1 MAREILIDADGVVIR
16 PRNRY
21 FSETLAEKQGI
32 PIDEVLPFFKGE
44 YKKAQIGE
52 VNIREILPP
61 YLAKW
66 NWQGS
71 VDDFLKFWFES
82 EKDLDRGILDIVK
95 SLRENGDRVH
105 LASDNEA
112 NRAKY
117 LMENVGLQDHFD
129 SAFFSCDLGVTKSD
143 PNFFV
148 KVAEKLGIDV
158 SELNFWDDD
167 QKNVDI
173 AEKENVKAHLYTS
186 PENFEKEVK

>member
-1 MAREILIDADGVVIR
+1 MAREILIDVDGVVVR

-21 FSETLAEKQGI
+21 FSETLAEKQNI
-32 PIDEVLPFFKGE
+32 PLDEVLPFFKGE

-52 VNIREILPP
+52 VDIREILPP
-61 YLAKW
+61 YLTKW

-71 VDDFLKFWFES
+71 IEDFLTFWFES
-82 EKDLDRGILDIVK
+82 EKDLDHGILDMVK
-95 SLRENGDRVH
+95 NLRENGDRVH

-117 LMENVGLQDHFD
+117 LMENVGLQDSFD

-148 KVAEKLGIDV
+148 KVAEKLGVKTSD
-158 SELNFWDDD
+158 LKYWDDD

-173 AEKENVKAHLYTS
+173 AEKVEVNAHLYTS
-186 PENFEKEVK
+186 PENFENEVK

>member
-1 MAREILIDADGVVIR
+1 MAKIILIDADGVVIR
-16 PRNRY
+16 PRNKY

-32 PIDEVLPFFKGE
+32 PLEEVLPFFKGE
-44 YKKAQIGE
+44 YKKAQVGE
-52 VNIREILPP
+52 VDIREILPP

-82 EKDLDRGILDIVK
+82 EKDLDQKVLEIVRN
-95 SLRENGDRVH
+95 LRESGDKVY

-117 LMENVGLQDHFD
+117 LMEGLGLKDLFD
-129 SAFFSCDLGVTKSD
+129 SAFFSSDLGVTKSD
-143 PNFFV
+143 PLFFQKIAETL
-148 KVAEKLGIDV
+148 KVNV
-158 SELNFWDDD
+158 SDLNYWDDD

-173 AEKENVKAHLYTS
+173 ANTLGVKGHLYTDS
-186 PENFEKEVK
+186 EKFAEEVK